1 MATESEYL
9 PSQFNLKVVALFSVS
24 CVQRAALYLPRF
36 NNIAAYMEKER
47 ESVCECVCVHVVSVH
62 TTTTWTNFT
71 DGVE

>member
-47 ESVCECVCVHVVSVH
+47 ESVCVCVHVVSVH

>member
-47 ESVCECVCVHVVSVH
+47 ESVCVCVCVCACCFC
-62 TTTTWTNFT
+62 TYYNDMDQFY
-71 DGVE
+71 